1 MGKKAAMKTMKKAAM
16 KTMKKAAMK
25 KTVMK
30 KAMKKAMKKKT
41 VATGKLAK
49 LLVFRGSRV
58 KTSGGLKKDKLTK
71 NKDGKVVSAA
81 MSKAG
86 KKSYARIRGWTNAV
100 QKARAA
106 LKVKGFVAIKKG
118 TPLYKKA
125 KEIYT
130 ASK

>member
-1 MGKKAAMKTMKKAAM
+1 MGSSFLARSVFNYCACLLFVEWVFYTTLTIMAKAMKKATMKKAAMKTMKKAAM
-16 KTMKKAAMK
+16 KKAMK

-81 MSKAG
+81 M
-86 KKSYARIRGWTNAV
+86 
-100 QKARAA
+100 
-106 LKVKGFVAIKKG
+106 
-118 TPLYKKA
+118 
-125 KEIYT
+125 
-130 ASK
+130 

>member
-1 MGKKAAMKTMKKAAM
+1 M

-25 KTVMK
+25 KT
-30 KAMKKAMKKKT
+30 AMKKAMKKKT
-41 VATGKLAK
+41 VATGRMAK
-49 LLVFRGSRV
+49 ALVFRGTRV

-71 NKDGKVVSAA
+71 NKSGKIVSAA
-81 MSKAG
+81 MSKVA
-86 KKSYARIRGWTNAV
+86 KQAFAKRIGGWTKAV

-125 KEIYT
+125 KEIYD
-130 ASK
+130 ASKK

>member
-1 MGKKAAMKTMKKAAM
+1 MGVFYTTLTIMAKAMKKETMKKAAMKTMKKAAM

-25 KTVMK
+25 KAMKKTVMK
-30 KAMKKAMKKKT
+30 KAMKKT

-58 KTSGGLKKDKLTK
+58 KTSGGLKKHKLTK

-100 QKARAA
+100 
-106 LKVKGFVAIKKG
+106 
-118 TPLYKKA
+118 
-125 KEIYT
+125 
-130 ASK
+130 

>member
-1 MGKKAAMKTMKKAAM
+1 MGAAMKTMKKAAM
-16 KTMKKAAMK
+16 GTMK

-30 KAMKKAMKKKT
+30 KAMKKAMKKT

-86 KKSYARIRGWTNAV
+86 KKSYARIRGWTKAV

-106 LKVKGFVAIKKG
+106 LKVKGFVAVKKG

-125 KEIYT
+125 KEIYA